1 MRYAVCSL
9 GVCRFGRFLSLH
21 ANFGIDLSSTDTL
34 LGLVAEAEKTKT
46 EILFAELQ
54 DPVRQMFRR
63 CGLLD
68 RIGENRLF
76 LTVDDG
82 VEDYL
87 VRRPAARRAAIDDRF
102 PPTLRSG

>member
-1 MRYAVCSL
+1 MENLWATQRRGFEPFPTKL
-9 GVCRFGRFLSLH
+9 
-21 ANFGIDLSSTDTL
+21 FGIDLSSTDML

-54 DPVRQMFRR
+54 DPVYHMFRR

-68 RIGENRLF
+68 RIGEGRFF

-82 VEDYL
+82 VQYYL
-87 VRRPAARRAAIDDRF
+87 RLHPPAGRC
-102 PPTLRSG
+102 